1 MTQFTE
7 AAKAL
12 RAAIA
17 AEKAVADECRA
28 AIAANQAVADECYGA
43 KMAALDKLDDAVEAA
58 WAKAQ
63 AGLTAP
69 EARA

>member
-1 MTQFTE
+1 MTDFTE
-7 AAKAL
+7 AAEAL

-17 AEKAVADECRA
+17 ADK
-28 AIAANQAVADECYGA
+28 AVADECYGA

-58 WAKAQ
+58 WAKAL

>member
-7 AAKAL
+7 AAEAL
-12 RAAIA
+12 
-17 AEKAVADECRA
+17 RA

-58 WAKAQ
+58 WTD
-63 AGLTAP
+63 GLLAVT